1 MCVLLRSN
9 RNWGYGVGLVGFFF
23 FKHSFLV
30 LDLPSLF
37 CVVISF
43 NNNMPMCFGHLKKK
57 KFKNQL
63 FASVMFPRNE
73 S

>member
-9 RNWGYGVGLVGFFF
+9 RNWGYGVGLVGFF

-43 NNNMPMCFGHLKKK
+43 NNNMPMCFGHLK
-57 KFKNQL
+57 NQL